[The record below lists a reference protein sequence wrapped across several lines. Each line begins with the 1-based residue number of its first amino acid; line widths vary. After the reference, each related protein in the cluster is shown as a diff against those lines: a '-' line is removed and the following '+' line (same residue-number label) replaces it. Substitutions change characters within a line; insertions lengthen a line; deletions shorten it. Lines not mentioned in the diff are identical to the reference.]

1 MIRLEKIEIS
11 KIMYSNSFYTDKLND
26 LRDEILNLQIKEIMY
41 INIIKEL
48 DNAYEMSLNKYKEET
63 ITFDIIEDFNAFD
76 AEENK
81 NNNNNKE
88 Q

>member
-26 LRDEILNLQIKEIMY
+26 LRDEILNLQIKELMY
-41 INIIKEL
+41 MNIIKEL